1 MSLEPPPVAGAEP
14 QGGAIGTGTG
24 PIELRKLGCSDLRVS
39 SAALGVMTFGAKT
52 AQADAFRQLDLAFAA
67 GINLFDTAENY
78 PAPVSAETQGRSEEI
93 LGEWVAERGIRSR
106 VVIATKVAGPGN
118 AAGDMTHIRGA
129 DRRLDRG
136 NIVAAV
142 NGSLRRLR
150 TDYIDLY
157 QVHWPERPITTLGRS
172 RFSHIPDTPALVPI
186 EETLAALGEMVAA
199 GKVRHIGVANETPWG
214 VMRYLIAAR
223 ELGLSRIVSVQNGYN
238 LIDRQFEIG
247 LAEIAM
253 REEVGLLAYSPL
265 ARGLLSGKYLP
276 QAPGTDTRP
285 RFSKKKLAVTAAYA
299 NLARRHGLALTTM
312 ALAFVRQ
319 KPFTTSVLMAASNT
333 AQLES
338 NLRSLNVT
346 LPKELLKEIDSLHD
360 DVPNPR

>member
-1 MSLEPPPVAGAEP
+1 MSLDPPPVAGAEP

-78 PAPVSAETQGRSEEI
+78 PAPVNAETQGRSEEI
-93 LGEWVAERGIRSR
+93 LGEWVAERGVRSR

-172 RFSHIPDTPALVPI
+172 RFSRVPDTPALVSI

-223 ELGLSRIVSVQNGYN
+223 ELGLPRIVSVQNGYN
-238 LIDRQFEIG
+238 LLDRQFEIG

-253 REEVGLLAYSPL
+253 REEVSLLAYSPL
-265 ARGLLSGKYLP
+265 ARGLLSGKYLS
-276 QAPGTDTRP
+276 QASGADARP
-285 RFSKKKLAVTAAYA
+285 RFSEKKLAVTAGYA
-299 NLARRHGLALTTM
+299 NLAKRHGLDLTAM
-312 ALAFVRQ
+312 ALAFVRR

-346 LPKELLKEIDSLHD
+346 LPKELMKEIDSLHD
-360 DVPNPR
+360 DVPNPH